1 LISLEDLVTDGLLD
15 RSALKDAPA
24 NDARVDYQA
33 QSDFRTPLLNE
44 VADRF
49 IANSPDLID
58 QHSHQHPELL
68 KAAWFA
74 YLAARERSADW
85 SRWDEAELRDDPPQ
99 GVQRFLA
106 VQLLAHRQWQS
117 LRAHARKRGIV
128 LLGDMP
134 IGVDRESADVW
145 QYPNLFALRE
155 DGGTAWQ
162 AGVPPDAFSDDGQCW
177 QMPCFSWDDHAS
189 SAFSWWRQRV

>member
-1 LISLEDLVTDGLLD
+1 MTTTTATTEALAEVMRFVDLPRCSGVLLPLTSLPGGQGSGDARPAARSFINWLADQGAKVWQTLPLTIPGRGHSPYSSPSAFALSPGLISLEDLVTDGLLD

-74 YLAARERSADW
+74 YLAARQRSADW
-85 SRWDEAELRDDPPQ
+85 SRWDDAELRD
-99 GVQRFLA
+99 
-106 VQLLAHRQWQS
+106 
-117 LRAHARKRGIV
+117 
-128 LLGDMP
+128 
-134 IGVDRESADVW
+134 
-145 QYPNLFALRE
+145 
-155 DGGTAWQ
+155 
-162 AGVPPDAFSDDGQCW
+162 
-177 QMPCFSWDDHAS
+177 
-189 SAFSWWRQRV
+189 